1 MQDYLRRALSG
12 MDREDITQERFIA
25 DSTAWHGKR
34 ATVNIQNYQIER
46 LWKQNYIL
54 VNVIAEGYDQK
65 RFLEQMVKA
74 KSKFAKISSYE
85 MFIDTQPN
93 VDYFTREELKALVKQ
108 FKDDVNKGK
117 LNDVSTQK
125 T

>member
-1 MQDYLRRALSG
+1 MNYLKAAVSG

-74 KSKFAKISSYE
+74 KSKFCQNILICGCRHSAKRGLFHERGAKNSC
-85 MFIDTQPN
+85 
-93 VDYFTREELKALVKQ
+93 KAIQ
-108 FKDDVNKGK
+108 RRCE
-117 LNDVSTQK
+117 
-125 T
+125 